1 MRDEEAQKAD
11 ISTTISRRSPT
22 TPTTSSTPSPL
33 PQSNTTKDTIGLD
46 GDQNERA
53 QILYFA
59 R

>member
-22 TPTTSSTPSPL
+22 TPTTSSTPSHL
-33 PQSNTTKDTIGLD
+33 PQSITTEDTIGLD

>member
-1 MRDEEAQKAD
+1 MRDEEAQQAD
-11 ISTTISRRSPT
+11 ISTTISGRSPT
-22 TPTTSSTPSPL
+22 TPTTSSTPLPL
-33 PQSNTTKDTIGLD
+33 PQSITTKDTIGLG

>member
-1 MRDEEAQKAD
+1 MRDEDAQQDD
-11 ISTTISRRSPT
+11 ISTMTSRRAPP

-33 PQSNTTKDTIGLD
+33 PQSITTKDTIGLD